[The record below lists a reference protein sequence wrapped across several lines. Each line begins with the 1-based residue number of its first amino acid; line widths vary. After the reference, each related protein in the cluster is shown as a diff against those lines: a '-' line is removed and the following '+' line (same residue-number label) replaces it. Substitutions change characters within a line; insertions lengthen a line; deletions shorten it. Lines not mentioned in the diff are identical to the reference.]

1 VEIKLDT
8 FLILVTSSC
17 EFSLF
22 LIQFDDGNSPKHIN
36 PFNCLINS
44 NLFYACF
51 IGNTLTVSKK
61 S

>member
-8 FLILVTSSC
+8 FLILVTSSY

-36 PFNCLINS
+36 PFNCLINI
-44 NLFYACF
+44 YYIRF
-51 IGNTLTVSKK
+51 ITSGN
-61 S
+61 